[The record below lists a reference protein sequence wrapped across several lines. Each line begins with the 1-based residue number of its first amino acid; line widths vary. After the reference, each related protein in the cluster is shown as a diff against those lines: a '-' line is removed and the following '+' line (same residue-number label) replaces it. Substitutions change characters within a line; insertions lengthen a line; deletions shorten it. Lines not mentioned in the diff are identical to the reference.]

1 MNIGCVYYSQTGHTK
16 DVVEKIV
23 SQLTNADHLVSVH
36 RIQADSLSKSLEGHW
51 DVSQYEALVIGTPVH
66 GGVMAAPIR
75 SFLKEL
81 RGLEGIQF
89 ALVVTHFFRR
99 GWGAV
104 QTLQEMQS
112 ICEAKGGI
120 FLAQMDIKWLSIF
133 RKKEITEAIRIYIN
147 QFPPKR

>member
-51 DVSQYEALVIGTPVH
+51 DVSQYEVLVIGTPVH